1 MINYTVQKSDMQKI
15 SQQTQDNDLG
25 YFKFAKIFISYVVV
39 ATIFSGLSEDA
50 LRYSPETVAWCASKT
65 LVVLKYATMCAAAI
79 HTIWL
84 RHSASLSSRQTLKS
98 IPLEKEIEAL
108 RAENIR
114 LRQELTARQKVI
126 KEPTLSVFTRLKCK
140 IFA

>member
-1 MINYTVQKSDMQKI
+1 MINYTVQKSSMQGI
-15 SQQTQDNDLG
+15 SQQTQNNDLG
-25 YFKFAKIFISYVVV
+25 FFKFAKVFISYVVV

-65 LVVLKYATMCAAAI
+65 LVVMKYATMCVAAI

-84 RHSASLSSRQTLKS
+84 RHSASFSSRQALKS
-98 IPLEKEIEAL
+98 ILPEKEIEAL

-114 LRQELTARQKVI
+114 LRQALAARQKVI
-126 KEPTLSVFTRLKCK
+126 H
-140 IFA
+140 A